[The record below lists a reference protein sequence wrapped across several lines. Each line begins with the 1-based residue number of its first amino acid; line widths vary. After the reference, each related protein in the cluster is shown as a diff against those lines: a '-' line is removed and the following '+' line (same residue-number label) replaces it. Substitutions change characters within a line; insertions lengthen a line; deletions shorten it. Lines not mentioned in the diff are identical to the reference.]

1 MGRLD
6 TILSRRTEGYAGQ
19 EVPYELPV
27 TAYPSASG
35 VILVNSPGFG
45 GAQGR
50 AVQPLG

>member
-6 TILSRRTEGYAGQ
+6 TVLSRRTEGYQGQ

-27 TAYPSASG
+27 TAYPSASACNSGELAG
-35 VILVNSPGFG
+35 VG